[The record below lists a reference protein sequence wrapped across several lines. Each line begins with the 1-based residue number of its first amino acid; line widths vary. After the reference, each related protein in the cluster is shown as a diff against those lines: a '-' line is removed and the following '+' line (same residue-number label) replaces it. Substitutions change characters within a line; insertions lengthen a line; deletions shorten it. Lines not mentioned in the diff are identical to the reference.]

1 MKKAIIIVTAI
12 IIIAA
17 TIGVLYVLGVDFS
30 WKKSG
35 YDTPDQENKK
45 MVEMFNAQ
53 IKSEIDN
60 HTKSSM
66 HPGYREESR
75 QNTINYLSTIKSIE
89 SYARYGVTS
98 TRVHNKLEL
107 KIMFNNGKSVE
118 DVYTGLSVSG
128 IMKPALLMRVEM
140 RDGKAVQIFTNGQEK
155 TGSPDWIIPDLR
167 LMINAAISYDIGQNY
182 EHYFPAQKTEQ
193 DFQKEWDT
201 LK

>member
-1 MKKAIIIVTAI
+1 MKKAIIIVSAI
-12 IIIAA
+12 IIISA
-17 TIGVLYVLGVDFS
+17 TIGILYILGIDFS
-30 WKKSG
+30 WKKSE
-35 YDTPDQENKK
+35 YDTPDKENDKI
-45 MVEMFNAQ
+45 VEMFNAQ
-53 IKSEIDN
+53 VESEIDN

-66 HPGYREESR
+66 KPGYTEKSR

-98 TRVHNKLEL
+98 MRVHNKLEL
-107 KIMFNNGKSVE
+107 KIIFNNGKSVE
-118 DVYTGLSVSG
+118 DVYTGLSISG

-140 RDGKAVQIFTNGQEK
+140 REGKAVQILTNGQEK

-167 LMINAAISYDIGQNY
+167 MMINSAISYDINQNY
-182 EHYFPAQKTEQ
+182 DHYFPPKKTEK

>member
-17 TIGVLYVLGVDFS
+17 TVGVLYVLGVDFS

-35 YDTPDQENKK
+35 YDTPDQENNKI
-45 MVEMFNAQ
+45 VAMFNAQ
-53 IKSEIDN
+53 IESEIDN

-75 QNTINYLSTIKSIE
+75 QNAINYLSTIKSIE

-98 TRVHNKLEL
+98 MRAHNKLEL
-107 KIMFNNGKSVE
+107 KIMFINGELAE
-118 DVYTGLSVSG
+118 DVYTGLSISG

-140 RDGKAVQIFTNGQEK
+140 HEGKAVQIFTNGQEK

-167 LMINAAISYDIGQNY
+167 LMINAAISYDIKQNHD
-182 EHYFPAQKTEQ
+182 HYFPPKKTEK